1 MDMTTISKTFLCV
14 QYPDGSN
21 LFPCSSLNPH
31 LYCFINIYDLRI
43 HRNSILL
50 LMHAKKRGQL
60 IFLLN
65 PIKRERRMDL
75 ITTNEC
81 LSVLCY
87 MRKQPLEMNLSQGKV
102 SIQWSMLIDK
112 KANNWDRGKVN

>member
-1 MDMTTISKTFLCV
+1 
-14 QYPDGSN
+14 
-21 LFPCSSLNPH
+21 
-31 LYCFINIYDLRI
+31 
-43 HRNSILL
+43 
-50 LMHAKKRGQL
+50 MHAKKRGQL

>member
-1 MDMTTISKTFLCV
+1 
-14 QYPDGSN
+14 
-21 LFPCSSLNPH
+21 
-31 LYCFINIYDLRI
+31 
-43 HRNSILL
+43 
-50 LMHAKKRGQL
+50 
-60 IFLLN
+60 
-65 PIKRERRMDL
+65 MDL